1 MIINLKHYL
10 QYTFQWY
17 TVCKTCAVTWGR
29 CGTQLREQM
38 LLVLCFRMSIQSSQL
53 ILFMFL
59 IIEDWWE
66 WLRTSLKKKPFEQ
79 NQVIEY
85 CFDEY

>member
-1 MIINLKHYL
+1 MIINLKYYL

-17 TVCKTCAVTWGR
+17 TVCKTCGDVVDAALNS
-29 CGTQLREQM
+29 CANAISSI
-38 LLVLCFRMSIQSSQL
+38 FRISIQSSQL

-66 WLRTSLKKKPFEQ
+66 QSRTSLKKKPFEQ

>member
-1 MIINLKHYL
+1 MVHCL
-10 QYTFQWY
+10 QN
-17 TVCKTCAVTWGR
+17 VRR
-29 CGTQLREQM
+29 CGQCGAQLV
-38 LLVLCFRMSIQSSQL
+38 VLCFRMSIQSSQL

-59 IIEDWWE
+59 IIEDWWK
-66 WLRTSLKKKPFEQ
+66 WSRTSLKKKPFEQ